1 MRFAT
6 ACARMA
12 LGTIWVALAVPSP
25 AQGTTERASVGA
37 SAGQGIGDSDQ
48 VSVSGDG
55 RFIAFRSAAS
65 NLVANDTNGVTDIF
79 VRDRFT
85 GSVECVSVSDAGA
98 QGDGASLEPHLS
110 FDGRFVVFGS
120 EANNLATDVP
130 IGGSKDIYLHDRTL
144 GTTRTVTR
152 GASGQASSG
161 DCHRPRVSTDGRF
174 VCFEGSATN
183 LTPGSTTGYQVFR
196 RDMTGGTLL
205 VSVALTG
212 APGSGF
218 SWTGGISGDGR
229 YVTFVSSASNLVAA
243 DTNGQTDCFRRDL
256 QSNLTLRASVSSAG
270 LQGDGSTFTGSSISR
285 NGRWVAFCSSASNLA
300 PGEFAAAY
308 DIFVHDAQLL
318 QTFRLSVN
326 TAGVAAN
333 QSSYDPAVS
342 DDGRF
347 VAFQSFSSNLDVL
360 DTDLQSDIFLRDRT
374 AGTTRLMS
382 RGATYGS
389 NDDSYLPAISGDG
402 EVVVFHS
409 ESSDLVPQD
418 TNARIDAFGRD
429 LGTDNHT
436 TFCNGTVVLCPCG
449 NAGQGA
455 AGCENSATTGGGLL
469 RAFGRA
475 TIAGD
480 QVTLL
485 ASGLPGQ
492 TSAFFFQGTL
502 RENAGLGA
510 PFGDGLRCAGGP
522 IVRLSQYGVV
532 AGTAA
537 TGYGGSDGLGNGS
550 TVPVHVQGNVTGPGT
565 RTYQIWYRNSATFCT
580 SAMHNLSNGVE
591 IVWAY

>member
-1 MRFAT
+1 MRIAT
-6 ACARMA
+6 ACAPMA
-12 LGTIWVALAVPSP
+12 LGMIWVALAVPVP

-37 SAGQGIGDSDQ
+37 SAGQGMGDSDQ

-55 RFIAFRSAAS
+55 RFVTFRSGAS
-65 NLVANDTNGVTDIF
+65 NLIAGDTNGVTDVF

-85 GSVECVSVSDAGA
+85 GSVERVSISTSGV
-98 QGDGASLEPHLS
+98 QGDGPSLEPQLS
-110 FDGRFVVFGS
+110 FDGRYVVFAS

-130 IGGSKDIYLHDRTL
+130 LGGSKDIFLHDRML

-161 DCHRPRVSTDGRF
+161 DCHRPRVSNDGRY
-174 VCFEGSATN
+174 VAFEGSATN
-183 LTPGSTTGYQVFR
+183 LTQTNSTGYQVFR
-196 RDMTGGTLL
+196 RDMTGGTVLI
-205 VSVALTG
+205 SVALTG
-212 APGSGF
+212 SPGAGF

-229 YVTFVSSASNLVAA
+229 VVSFVSSSPDLVVA
-243 DTNGQTDCFRRDL
+243 DTNGQTDCFYRDMQL
-256 QSNLTLRASVSSAG
+256 NLTRRASVSSAG
-270 LQGDGSTFTGSSISR
+270 LQGNGNTFNGSSISR
-285 NGRWVAFCSSASNLA
+285 NGRWVAFCSSAANLA

-308 DIFVHDAQLL
+308 DIFLHDAQAL
-318 QTFRLSVN
+318 QTYRISIN
-326 TAGVAAN
+326 TNGIAGN

-347 VAFQSFSSNLDVL
+347 VAFQSFSSNLDPL
-360 DTDLQSDIFLRDRT
+360 DTDLQSDVFLRDRT
-374 AGTTRLMS
+374 TSTTRLMS
-382 RGATYGS
+382 RGAMNGS
-389 NDDSYLPAISGDG
+389 NDDSFLPAISGDG

-418 TNARIDAFGRD
+418 TNLRTDAFARD
-429 LGTDNHT
+429 LGSDNHT
-436 TFCNGTVVLCPCG
+436 TFCNGTASSCPCG

-455 AGCENSATTGGGLL
+455 AGCENSATTGGALL

-475 TIAGD
+475 SVAAD

-485 ASGLPGQ
+485 ANGLPGQ

-502 RENAGLGA
+502 RENAGQGA
-510 PFGDGLRCAGGP
+510 AFGDGLRCAGGP

-550 TVPVHVQGNVTGPGT
+550 TVPIHLQGNVTGAAT
-565 RTYQIWYRNSATFCT
+565 RTYQIWYRNAAAFCT
-580 SAMHNLSNGVE
+580 SGTHNLSNGVE
-591 IVWAY
+591 IIWTL